1 MQTDQA
7 AVQTQEAG
15 CCSTLSQKQVVQ
27 AENQQKIM
35 LLKMLQIQSL
45 GDQAGWHLDFDQMLG
60 SGQHQ
65 TLDWQMVLKVQCQ
78 RQRRILEVQRNSSI
92 SMTDKMRES
101 SRNLCKL
108 KSKLQASFQT
118 LTLLNK
124 SHQWQVLNR
133 TQLSLPLFSKLTQ
146 NPHQQ
151 KLLLTRL
158 LFWQPKTFR
167 QRGLCKKTTDL
178 PSEI

>member
-101 SRNLCKL
+101 SRNLCKTEKQTSSFFSDSYL
-108 KSKLQASFQT
+108 AEQISSMASVEQNTTLATIIQQTHIESTSTKTSINKTPILAAKNFQ
-118 LTLLNK
+118 
-124 SHQWQVLNR
+124 VER
-133 TQLSLPLFSKLTQ
+133 FM
-146 NPHQQ
+146 
-151 KLLLTRL
+151 
-158 LFWQPKTFR
+158 
-167 QRGLCKKTTDL
+167 
-178 PSEI
+178 